1 MLMKEPRIRQGMRNP
16 DERKKTV
23 LLHIL
28 LR

>member
-1 MLMKEPRIRQGMRNP
+1 MLMKEPRIRQGTGNP
-16 DERKKTV
+16 DERKKAV